1 MYKFETLVL
10 ASTRNLDN
18 SLSRKIV
25 MNVFDL
31 LLQNHPRRVW
41 LYVKHQRWMLSDEY
55 AMHQKVYMGS
65 APLYAARTRALFRA
79 GPEDEV
85 VMGEYFVTFHV
96 KERDTLMRR
105 S

>member
-1 MYKFETLVL
+1 MYKFESLVY
-10 ASTRNLDN
+10 ASTMNLDN
-18 SLSRKIV
+18 SLRRKII
-25 MNVFDL
+25 MNVLDL

-55 AMHQKVYMGS
+55 AMLQEVYIGS
-65 APLYAARTRALFRA
+65 APLFAAKTQAFFRA

-85 VMGEYFVTFHV
+85 VMGECFVTFHV
-96 KERDTLMRR
+96 KGDTLMRR